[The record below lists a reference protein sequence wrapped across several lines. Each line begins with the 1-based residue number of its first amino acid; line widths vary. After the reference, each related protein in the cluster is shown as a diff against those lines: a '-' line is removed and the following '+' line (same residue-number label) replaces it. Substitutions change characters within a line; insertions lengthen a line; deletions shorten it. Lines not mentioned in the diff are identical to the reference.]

1 MRKTRL
7 FYSDNGSLTDWTIS
21 VGDYKNGTV
30 TFSFDPAQDYIYIG
44 NNAPFNHFYLKMG
57 STVNASNA
65 TISIEY
71 WDGNNWHEVIE
82 TMDETEGFSQSG
94 FITWV
99 PDKNSAWQ
107 RSNTNQDGQQITGLT
122 SLQIYDLYWARVKVA
137 GTVDPSLEIKWLGQ
151 KFSDDNDL
159 GAEYPD
165 LVRSATKTAFEA
177 GKTDYEEQAIRAAEV
192 IVQDLIKHN
201 IIWSKNQVL
210 DRDEFKLA
218 SVCKTAEIIY
228 NAFGDDY
235 LDQKQQSRQEYDSRF
250 KKLIFSV
257 DRNED
262 GQLSVGEMQARMGF
276 MTR

>member
-21 VGDYKNGTV
+21 VGDYKSGTV
-30 TFSFDPAQDYIYIG
+30 TFSFNPAQDYIYIG

-65 TISIEY
+65 TITIEY
-71 WDGNNWHEVIE
+71 WDGNSWQEVIE
-82 TMDETEGFSQSG
+82 TIDETEGFSQSG
-94 FITWV
+94 FISWV
-99 PDKNSAWQ
+99 PDKNSVWH
-107 RSNTNQDGQQITGLT
+107 RSNTNQDGQSITGLT
-122 SLQIYDLYWARVKVA
+122 SLSIYDLYWARIKVT
-137 GTVDPSLEIKWLGQ
+137 GTVDASLEIKWLGQ

-177 GKTDYEEQAIRAAEV
+177 GKTDYEEQAIRASEV
-192 IVQDLIKHN
+192 IIQDLIKHN

-210 DRDEFKLA
+210 DREEFKLA

-262 GQLSVGEMQARMGF
+262 GQLSVGEMQSRMGF
-276 MTR
+276 VTR